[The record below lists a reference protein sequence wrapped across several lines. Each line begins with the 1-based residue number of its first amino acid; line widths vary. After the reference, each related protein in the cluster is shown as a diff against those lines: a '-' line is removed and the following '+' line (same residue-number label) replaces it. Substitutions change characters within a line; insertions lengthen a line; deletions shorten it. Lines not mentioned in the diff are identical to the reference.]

1 MLWNCLIEYIRY
13 ICDKCKKFEFHNNT
27 YFWKLYIS
35 SEETN
40 AAMNN
45 FTISI
50 DIDID
55 NIEKVL
61 QSCFF
66 CKSNFENKFENNFL
80 FWMQI
85 LLYQYI
91 LKIIEPQRWVLGFFS
106 IKLHQKTCWYDY
118 ISFVML
124 KWLCQMFTF

>member
-1 MLWNCLIEYIRY
+1 MKLLNEYIRY
-13 ICDKCKKFEFHNNT
+13 ICDKCKTCEFHNNT

-40 AAMNN
+40 AAENN

-55 NIEKVL
+55 KIEKVL

-85 LLYQYI
+85 LLYQ
-91 LKIIEPQRWVLGFFS
+91 
-106 IKLHQKTCWYDY
+106 
-118 ISFVML
+118 
-124 KWLCQMFTF
+124 